1 MGSAHAPRPAKL
13 VIFVDANA
21 LLELYEHFDPVVTEI
36 PAKLH
41 AAADSLLMTRQVA
54 DEVERGKLRVAQ
66 KGIDRVLASLRVPP
80 AGLPVGL
87 QANSVA
93 LRSSINTLTEVIE
106 KIRTAAHAHIR
117 DVATST
123 DPLSQGLAPL
133 FEQAEEPTQEV
144 LARARDRHE
153 RGNPPGNPRDP
164 LGDQLNWEQ
173 LLERVE
179 GATILWLV
187 TGDADFGPGKG
198 AGKPASHLNPLLRQ
212 DLERRAPGLEIRV
225 HGKEPQD
232 LVRGLNDYFKEHGQ
246 AEERFSDEQLAH
258 FERLADEADSRRE
271 PGECRQCGSQT
282 PIESAYCA
290 KCEEELEGACGE
302 EAYSVQRVEDGH
314 EIDFISE
321 ETSTPA
327 RCENCGSGT
336 FEIEFASL
344 CSGCQHFLHRAME
357 D

>member
-1 MGSAHAPRPAKL
+1 MGGPHRPRPAKL

-36 PAKLH
+36 PAKLR
-41 AAADSLLMTRQVA
+41 ATADSLLVTRQVA

-66 KGIDRVLASLRVPP
+66 KGIDRVLGDLRAPS

-87 QANSVA
+87 QSNAVA
-93 LRSSINTLTEVIE
+93 LRDSINALTAVI
-106 KIRTAAHAHIR
+106 KDIRAAAHAHIR
-117 DVATST
+117 DVANST
-123 DPLSQGLAPL
+123 DQLSQGLAPL
-133 FEQAEEPTQEV
+133 FGNAEEPAPAV

-187 TGDADFGPGKG
+187 TGDADFGAGKG
-198 AGKPASHLNPLLRQ
+198 AGKGASHLNPLLLR
-212 DLERRAPGLEIRV
+212 DLKRVAPGLEVRV

-232 LVRGLNDYFKEHGQ
+232 LVRALNDYFTAHGQ
-246 AEERFSDEQLAH
+246 AELRFSDEQLAY
-258 FERLADEADSRRE
+258 FEHLAEEADSRRE
-271 PGECRQCGSQT
+271 PWECRQCGRQT
-282 PIESAYCA
+282 PVESAWCVE
-290 KCEEELEGACGE
+290 CENELEGACGE
-302 EAYSVQRVEDGH
+302 DAYSVRRIKGGYEVEFLTA
-314 EIDFISE
+314 EASV
-321 ETSTPA
+321 PA
-327 RCENCGSGT
+327 RCDDCDNAV
-336 FEIEFASL
+336 FEIEFEGL